1 MTVQPISAPR
11 PPVCDPPVADPR
23 QRLIEGMAAAVAARG
38 YAATTVADVVREAGM
53 SKRTFYEHFTAK
65 EPCFLALYGLVSRR
79 GLTAMQAAID
89 PAAPWPEQVAAGLAA
104 WFAWLARAPHL
115 LRPMFIELPALG
127 EAGLAARRQAMR
139 ALTDYLLARAQA
151 TSGHAELSPEIALA
165 IVGGINELIVV
176 TIEEGRLDRIGELAA
191 TAQRLVSLATG
202 PGAPR

>member
-1 MTVQPISAPR
+1 MSVPPISEPR
-11 PPVCDPPVADPR
+11 SLPSGLPAADPR

-38 YAATTVADVVREAGM
+38 YAATTVADVVREAGV

-65 EPCFLALYGLVSRR
+65 EPCFLALYDLVSRR
-79 GLTAMQAAID
+79 GLAAMQAAID
-89 PAAPWPEQVAAGLAA
+89 PAAPWPSQVADGLAA

-127 EAGLAARRQAMR
+127 EAGLSARRRAMR
-139 ALTDYLLARAQA
+139 ALTDYLLTRARA

-176 TIEEGRLDRIGELAA
+176 TIEEGRLDRIGELAS
-191 TAQRLVSLATG
+191 TAQRLVSLATR